1 MGSEKYKNKK
11 GLHITLRLKITIM
24 FGVIIIIMLIPLLL
38 LLFYSNNF
46 IKRYD
51 NVISN
56 VSKIDYIKTTTDTQP
71 QRILNY
77 CLINKNV
84 EESGESDMIVHMMQY
99 IAEIKNEIGSD
110 KAYSKNMEQ
119 AEIVEKLL
127 NNYLQNYREAL
138 GLCGSNFS
146 LSADSKFYAMNEISG
161 YISDNCS
168 ALLNL
173 EMKRTKDVQREIAK
187 NYNGMRVNI
196 ILVVVLVVI
205 VAVGLIILLQRG
217 VAGPIHVLSGKLT
230 TIADK
235 DLTETEV
242 TIHSNDEVGALA
254 RAFNTMSSN
263 LRNVL
268 EKVSAT
274 SSQIKNSF
282 DEITRNIEN
291 NAEGSEEISKT
302 VFFMLE
308 KIEKQN
314 AEVREAMKNIS
325 DIGGLSEEIFNNA
338 QNIFISTQNSI
349 DSANEGTGK
358 LEDYTK
364 QLSVVNTVMQGI
376 TEMVNNLGSSAQQM
390 NDIVNTI
397 SEISD
402 ETNLLSLNASIEAA
416 RAGEAGRG
424 FAVVADQIQS
434 LADNSKNSA
443 EKIGSIIAE
452 VQKHAQA
459 MEVQM
464 QQGLVQLDKGNAIAE
479 DARKSFGQI
488 ERSINEVGER
498 IQEIES
504 NVGHLSK
511 VVSSTSQNM
520 ETIEISMHETSDVT
534 NRISD
539 TVSTET
545 ANLQELASTMEL
557 IAERTKELDDTLA
570 QFNL

>member
-1 MGSEKYKNKK
+1 MGNVKNRNKK
-11 GLHITLRLKITIM
+11 GMHITLRLKITVM
-24 FGVIIIIMLIPLLL
+24 FSIIIIIMLIPLLL
-38 LLFYSNNF
+38 LLVYSNNY

-84 EESGESDMIVHMMQY
+84 EESGESNMIVLMVQY

-127 NNYLQNYREAL
+127 DNYLQNYREAL

-146 LSADSKFYAMNEISG
+146 LSADSKFYTMNDISG

-168 ALLNL
+168 VLLNL
-173 EMKRTKDVQREIAK
+173 EMKRTADIQKEIAK
-187 NYNGMRVNI
+187 NYNGMRINI
-196 ILVVVLVVI
+196 IMMIVFVMI
-205 VAVGLIILLQRG
+205 VAVGLVIILQRG
-217 VAGPIHVLSGKLT
+217 VARPIRILSGKLT

-242 TIHSNDEVGALA
+242 VIRSKDEVGVLA
-254 RAFNTMSSN
+254 HSFNVMSSN

-268 EKVSAT
+268 EKVSAA
-274 SSQIKNSF
+274 SSQLKISI
-282 DEITRNIEN
+282 DEVSHNIES
-291 NAEGSEEISKT
+291 NAEGSEDISKT
-302 VFFMLE
+302 VSYMLE

-314 AEVREAMKNIS
+314 AEVQVAMTNIS

-338 QNIFISTQNSI
+338 KNIFISTQNSI

-358 LEDYTK
+358 LEDYTR

-452 VQKHAQA
+452 VQKHAQE

-464 QQGLVQLDKGNAIAE
+464 QQGLAQLDKGNEIAE
-479 DARKSFGQI
+479 DAKKSFGQI
-488 ERSINEVGER
+488 EQSINEVGER
-498 IQEIES
+498 IQEVES
-504 NVGHLSK
+504 NVRHLSE
-511 VVSSTSQNM
+511 VVSDTSQNM
-520 ETIEISMHETSDVT
+520 QSIENSMHETSDVT
-534 NRISD
+534 KGISD

-545 ANLQELASTMEL
+545 ANLQELAATMEL
-557 IAERTKELDDTLA
+557 ITESTGELDDTLA
-570 QFNL
+570 QFRL